1 LIRRF
6 LAMRKIVAILF
17 LFIFLFQKKTFAQFY
32 KQLDSLCVMCDRSIS
47 ETQKVLSLG
56 KLANFYYIFKL
67 NAKGDSVLHEQI
79 LVAELSN
86 DSALIL
92 QALFGEAILNIGPS
106 ASKESFDKTI
116 RFIQRGIDFAKT
128 NNKYDYLAL
137 GYTRMSEILRKR
149 GEYDKA
155 FYNAITALSLLNNVA
170 SDSVKSITFV
180 ELGDTYL
187 SKGDPVSACR
197 QYNNAFDIAVKHN
210 LVSLQSKIHHCL
222 SEMYRSLDDSGH
234 ATEELNRSLGLNRK
248 EGNMEGVLDDY
259 YDLAR
264 LTNEKFFI
272 QRSIELADSLHD
284 YKNLLYAKR
293 LLLVYYYVVEKN
305 DQLSLQY
312 LQNDPDLQL
321 SFSNDGIENY
331 YMTLGN
337 IYFYPGKIDSALA
350 YYKKAQTD
358 LEKKFDQNLSRI
370 NMEQIAECYSLQNKF
385 PEAISYFLKALVIST
400 QMKDFTTV
408 SAYSGKLSALYEKQ
422 NDYKNAVHYSKQ
434 FIVYK
439 DSLREFSKENDIALL
454 GVERENNK
462 HQFEVLQQTQHEY
475 AKRNIH
481 YMGITITIIVAFFIM
496 LFVGSFPVSLPTV
509 RVMGFFFFISLFEFL
524 VLLLD
529 SFVLSPPFHNRPLIL
544 WLIKIGVIALL
555 APFQHFLERGVI
567 DLLSSKKLIEARTKF
582 SIKKWWLGLKKQ
594 PETRD
599 EGLEK
604 ETAVL

>member
-1 LIRRF
+1 
-6 LAMRKIVAILF
+6 MRKIVAILF

-47 ETQKVLSLG
+47 ESQKVLSLG

-116 RFIQRGIDFAKT
+116 QFIQRGIDFAKT

-137 GYTRMSEILRKR
+137 GYTRMSEVLRKR

-155 FYNAITALSLLNNVA
+155 FYNAITALSLLNNVV
-170 SDSVKSITFV
+170 SDSVKSITYI

-197 QYNNAFDIAVKHN
+197 QYNSAFDIAVKQN
-210 LVSLQSKIHHCL
+210 IVSVQSKIHHCL
-222 SEMYRSLDDSGH
+222 SEMYRNLDDSEH
-234 ATEELNRSLGLNRK
+234 AVEELNHSFILNK
-248 EGNMEGVLDDY
+248 QHGSMQGVLEDY

-264 LTNEKFFI
+264 ITNEKFFI
-272 QRSIELADSLHD
+272 QKSIALADSLHD
-284 YKNLLYAKR
+284 YKHLIYAKR
-293 LLLVYYYVVEKN
+293 LMLVYYYVVDKN

-321 SFSNDGIENY
+321 IFSNDGAENY

-337 IYFYPGKIDSALA
+337 IYFYPGKIDSALF
-350 YYKKAQTD
+350 YYNKAQTD
-358 LEKKFDQNLSRI
+358 LDNKFDRNLSRI
-370 NMEQIAECYSLQNKF
+370 NMEQIAECYSLQNKYT
-385 PEAISYFLKALVIST
+385 EAISYFQKALAISM
-400 QMKDFTTV
+400 QMKEFNTI
-408 SAYSGKLSALYEKQ
+408 SNYSGKLSNLYEKQ
-422 NDYKNAVHYSKQ
+422 NNYKNALRYSKQ
-434 FIVYK
+434 FVVYK
-439 DSLREFSKENDIALL
+439 DSLRQFAKENDIALL
-454 GVERENNK
+454 AVQRENNK
-462 HQFEVLQQTQHEY
+462 HQFELLQKTQHEY

-481 YMGITITIIVAFFIM
+481 YMGITITIIVTFFIM

-529 SFVLSPPFHNRPLIL
+529 SFVLSPPFHNQPLIL

-555 APFQHFLERGVI
+555 APCQHFLERRVI
-567 DLLSSKKLIEARTKF
+567 DLLSSKKLIEARTRF
-582 SIKKWWLGLKKQ
+582 SIKKWWMGLKKQ
-594 PETRD
+594 PEAGD